1 MLAGQTAA
9 EMLLL
14 LTRFALLDLFRDL
27 VHLVLIELHQ
37 RLELALDLHLVVVVI
52 KQLAHQHRLVVV
64 FQLADGRIVLLF
76 LVGGEGLGRPQLEL
90 RPVGLLFLDSCFALE
105 LLCPQDFNL
114 LENKDLLDV
123 F

>member
-1 MLAGQTAA
+1 MLAGQAAA

-14 LTRFALLDLFRDL
+14 LTCFALLDLLRDL

-37 RLELALDLHLVVVVI
+37 RLELALDLHFVVVVI
-52 KQLAHQHRLVVV
+52 KQLAHEHRLVVV
-64 FQLADGRIVLLF
+64 FQLADARIVLLF
-76 LVGGEGLGRPQLEL
+76 LVGSEGLGRPQLEL
-90 RPVGLLFLDSCFALE
+90 RSVGLLFLDSCFAFK